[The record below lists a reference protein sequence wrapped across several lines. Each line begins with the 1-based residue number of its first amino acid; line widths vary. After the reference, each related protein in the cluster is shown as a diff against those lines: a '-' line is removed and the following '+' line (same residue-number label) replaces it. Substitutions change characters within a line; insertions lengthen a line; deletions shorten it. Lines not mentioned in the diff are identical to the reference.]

1 MKYNSS
7 SVGDFN
13 KSQITYEVHVG
24 LKMTFRDFVM
34 IIGANTE
41 PLDLLIL
48 CKKLQNKVLQ
58 NS

>member
-13 KSQITYEVHVG
+13 KSQITYEVHVD
-24 LKMTFRDFVM
+24 LKTTFRDIVM

-48 CKKLQNKVLQ
+48 CKKLQKKVLQ
-58 NS
+58 IS

>member
-41 PLDLLIL
+41 PFDLLIL
-48 CKKLQNKVLQ
+48 CKKLQNKVLR

>member
-7 SVGDFN
+7 SVGNFN

>member
-7 SVGDFN
+7 SVGNFN
-13 KSQITYEVHVG
+13 KSQISYEVHVG

>member
-24 LKMTFRDFVM
+24 LKMTIRDIVM
-34 IIGANTE
+34 ITGANIE

-48 CKKLQNKVLQ
+48 SKKLQKKVLQ
-58 NS
+58 YS

>member
-24 LKMTFRDFVM
+24 LKMTVRDIVM
-34 IIGANTE
+34 IIGANIE

-48 CKKLQNKVLQ
+48 RKKLQKKVLQ
-58 NS
+58 YS

>member
-24 LKMTFRDFVM
+24 LKMTFRYIVL
-34 IIGANTE
+34 IIGANIE
-41 PLDLLIL
+41 PLDLLKL
-48 CKKLQNKVLQ
+48 CKKLQKKVLQ
-58 NS
+58 

>member
-24 LKMTFRDFVM
+24 LKMTFRYIVL
-34 IIGANTE
+34 IIGANIE
-41 PLDLLIL
+41 PLDLLKL
-48 CKKLQNKVLQ
+48 CKKLQKKVLQ
-58 NS
+58 YS

>member
-24 LKMTFRDFVM
+24 LKMTVRDIVM
-34 IIGANTE
+34 IIGANIQ
-41 PLDLLIL
+41 PLDLLML
-48 CKKLQNKVLQ
+48 CKKLQKKVLQ
-58 NS
+58 YS

>member
-24 LKMTFRDFVM
+24 LKMTIRDIVM
-34 IIGANTE
+34 IIGANIE

-48 CKKLQNKVLQ
+48 SKKLQKKVLQ
-58 NS
+58 YS

>member
-24 LKMTFRDFVM
+24 LKMTVRDIVM
-34 IIGANTE
+34 IIGANIQ

-48 CKKLQNKVLQ
+48 CKKLQKKVLQ
-58 NS
+58 YS

>member
-13 KSQITYEVHVG
+13 KSQKTYEVHVG
-24 LKMTFRDFVM
+24 LKMTVRDIVM
-34 IIGANTE
+34 IIGANIQ

-48 CKKLQNKVLQ
+48 CKKLQKKVLQ
-58 NS
+58 YS